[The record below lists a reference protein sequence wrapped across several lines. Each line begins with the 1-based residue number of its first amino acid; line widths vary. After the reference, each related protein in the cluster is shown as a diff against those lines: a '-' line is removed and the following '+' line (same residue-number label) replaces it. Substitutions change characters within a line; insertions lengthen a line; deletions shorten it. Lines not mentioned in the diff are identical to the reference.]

1 MTGAR
6 HFAVER
12 ERRQRRALREL
23 VKPCILVDSR
33 EQAPL
38 RFSPA
43 VDVEVVTL
51 TTGDYSLRG
60 FTEHVAIE
68 RKSAADFVACCGPE
82 RERFIEQ
89 CQRLARYPVKA
100 LVIESTWELLAAGAY
115 VSRMH
120 PRSVTGTLLALMVD
134 YGLPVLLATDSGG
147 AAESVERILC
157 RVARN
162 GVAVHTTEEEH
173 P

>member
-6 HFAVER
+6 AFAVDH
-12 ERRQRRALREL
+12 ERRQRRAVREL
-23 VKPCILVDSR
+23 VRPVVLIDSR

-38 RFSPA
+38 RFSGA
-43 VDVEVVTL
+43 VQTEVVTL
-51 TTGDYSLRG
+51 PAGDYSLRG

-82 RERFIEQ
+82 RERFLEQ
-89 CQRLARYPVKA
+89 CQRLARYQVRA
-100 LVIESTWELLAAGAY
+100 LVIESTWEALGAGAY
-115 VSRMH
+115 RSNMN

-147 AAESVERILC
+147 AAEAVERMLV
-157 RVARN
+157 RVAKN
-162 GVAVHTTEEEH
+162 GVRVAA
-173 P
+173 